1 MEAAFKEKD
10 KLFYNP
16 GAAIQKIARSPFE
29 SKNKA
34 GQEVAEIVGVG
45 SQSTLLQLLIWAW
58 IGINPSL

>member
-16 GAAIQKIARSPFE
+16 GAAIQKISRSPFE

-45 SQSTLLQLLIWAW
+45 SQSTLLQLLI
-58 IGINPSL
+58 